1 MTEKLTAGERL
12 VARTPD
18 DRARD
23 NSSQPRASRPRAP
36 RPPRPPRSR
45 VVRLFGWIFG
55 ALAGIAV
62 LGAGVGGVVGYIA
75 YQRFSA
81 GLPDVD
87 TLRSYQPPVMSRVY
101 AGDSSLLSELA
112 TERRIFVPYQAI
124 PDVLRHAFISAE
136 DQNFF
141 THPGIDPVAIAR
153 AGVTDLMTLHH
164 RRPKGASTITQQVA
178 RNMLLGSD
186 ALTLARKA
194 REAILALRIDK
205 ALSKQRVLELY
216 LNEIYLG
223 LGAYGVAA
231 AGQVYFDKP
240 LDQLSIA
247 ECAFL
252 AALPKAPNNYNPTR
266 YPEAAK
272 ARRDWVLDRM
282 AEDHVIT
289 ADQAAAAKAQ
299 PITLSRFR
307 RPETLPGAS
316 YFAEEVRRQLIDR
329 FGADQTTQGGLV
341 VHTSLDPT
349 LQAAAEHALRD
360 GLMRYDRRRGGWRG
374 PVTHLDVSPANWA
387 AALGQVAHPPGMLAE
402 WRLAVV
408 LSESASEAQMGVL
421 DPAAATPARVLPLS
435 LAELSWA
442 RAVHLPPGALAPPP
456 GTAMG
461 PAPRRMADVVQPG
474 DVVMVEL
481 LPAEPAQGKK
491 PGRGE
496 HLTLRQIPL
505 VEGAL
510 VAIEPRT
517 GRVLALSGGWSF
529 EISQFNRA
537 TQGNRMPGSSF
548 KPFVYLTALE
558 SGFSPSQRFLDAPF
572 VLDQGAAGQ
581 WRPNNYEMDF
591 LGPVPLRVALEKS
604 LNLVT
609 VRVAN
614 TVGMDAVAKTA
625 IGFHEVDDMPRVLPA
640 SLGAVETTPLKEAAA
655 YAGLANY
662 GRAVTPTLIDAVQDR
677 DGHVIWR
684 APGAGT
690 CDAACADP
698 TRPAPMPEDPRLQV
712 ADPASTFQLVTMMQ
726 GVTTR
731 GTGVSAV
738 QGLGGRPIAGKTGT
752 SQDWQDAWF
761 AGFTPD
767 LVTVVWTGYDS
778 PASLGTNETGAAV
791 SAPIWNEFMKVA
803 LQNRPKL
810 SFPVPPGVTMSSWDS
825 GFGTITDAFK
835 TGQSPGASQP
845 LGTAATGE
853 AVPAPDASAAPAP
866 APGGSGV
873 DSGLGGLY

>member
-1 MTEKLTAGERL
+1 MTDKLTAGERL
-12 VARTPD
+12 VPRTPD
-18 DRARD
+18 AHP
-23 NSSQPRASRPRAP
+23 NSGSP
-36 RPPRPPRSR
+36 PPRPPASRPPRRRSGPL
-45 VVRLFGWIFG
+45 RLFGWIFG
-55 ALAGIAV
+55 ALAGLAV
-62 LGAGVGGVVGYIA
+62 LGGGVGAVVGYVA
-75 YQRFSA
+75 YQRFST

-87 TLRSYQPPVMSRVY
+87 GLRNYQPPVMSRVY
-101 AGDSSLLSELA
+101 AADSSLLSELA
-112 TERRIFVPYQAI
+112 TERRIFVPYPAI

-141 THPGIDPVAIAR
+141 SHPGVDPVAIAR
-153 AGVTDLMTLHH
+153 AAATDFLTRGH
-164 RRPKGASTITQQVA
+164 RRPVGASTITQQVA
-178 RNMLLGSD
+178 RNMLLGSNE
-186 ALTLARKA
+186 LSLARKA

-205 ALSKQRVLELY
+205 ALPKERVLELY

-223 LGAYGVAA
+223 MGAYGVAA
-231 AGQVYFDKP
+231 AGQVYFNKS

-247 ECAFL
+247 DCAFL
-252 AALPKAPNNYNPTR
+252 AALPKAPNNYNPIR
-266 YPEAAK
+266 FPDAAK

-282 AEDHVIT
+282 AEDHAIT
-289 ADQAAAAKAQ
+289 AAQAEAAKAE
-299 PITLSRFR
+299 PIGIAQFR

-316 YFAEEVRRQLIDR
+316 YFAEEVRRRLIER

-349 LQAAAEHALRD
+349 LQAAAERALRD
-360 GLMRYDRRRGGWRG
+360 GLMRYDHRRGGWRG
-374 PVTHLDVSPANWA
+374 PLVHIAVTPANWA
-387 AALGQVAHPPGMLAE
+387 AALGQVARPPGMLTE

-408 LSESASEAQMGVL
+408 LSETASEAQMGVL
-421 DPAAATPARVLPLS
+421 DPGAPTPARVLALS
-435 LAELSWA
+435 LSDLAWA
-442 RAVHLPPGALAPPP
+442 RPVHIPAGAVAPPP
-456 GTAMG
+456 GTTLG
-461 PAPRRMADVVQPG
+461 PVPRRMADVVQPG
-474 DVVMVEL
+474 DVVMVEIT
-481 LPAEPAQGKK
+481 PAQPAQGKT
-491 PGRGE
+491 PARGE

-510 VAIEPRT
+510 VAIEPQT
-517 GRVLALSGGWSF
+517 GRVLALTGGWSF

-537 TQGNRMPGSSF
+537 TQGNRQPGSSF

-591 LGPVPLRVALEKS
+591 LGPVPLRIALERS

-640 SLGAVETTPLKEAAA
+640 ALGAVDTTPLREAGA

-662 GRAVTPTLIDAVQDR
+662 GRAVVPTLIDSVQDR

-684 APGAGT
+684 APDVAT

-698 TRPAPMPEDPRLQV
+698 TRPPPVPEDARPQV
-712 ADPASTFQLVTMMQ
+712 ADPASAFQLVTMMQ

-731 GTGVSAV
+731 GTGVDAMK
-738 QGLGGRPIAGKTGT
+738 GLGGRPVAGKTGT

-767 LVTVVWTGYDS
+767 LVTVVWTGYDA
-778 PASLGTNETGAAV
+778 PTSLGTNETGAAV

-810 SFPVPPGVTMSSWDS
+810 SFPVPPGVTMTSWDS
-825 GFGTITDAFK
+825 GFGTVTDAFK
-835 TGQSPGASQP
+835 PGQQPGASQP
-845 LGTAATGE
+845 LGTAASGDT
-853 AVPAPDASAAPAP
+853 AASSAASAAPASP
-866 APGGSGV
+866 GAGGSGV
-873 DSGLGGLY
+873 DSGMGGLY